1 MFTILKRLA
10 ICSYL
15 VIAITACTKR
25 TPSIPVEDTTP
36 PQITISTVLTGYE
49 IIWGFDFLPNG
60 DMIFTEKRGKIYR
73 STGGAVTELTGFPS
87 VRSSGQGGLMDVRVH
102 PDYASNGWVYA
113 CYADNATNGSGE
125 LRVIRFKIAG
135 NAVQSIETVFQ
146 TGGGNTWN
154 GHYGSRLAF
163 DAKRMLYISVGEGG
177 TGSYGGPTASNRN
190 SSNTASP
197 WGKIHRITASGG
209 IPSDNPVLPGQTTAS
224 TIFAYGIR
232 NPQGMVIHPTTGAIW
247 ESEHGP
253 KGGDEINII
262 NPGANHGWPVYSL
275 GTNYDNTIISQG
287 HTASGIVEPSFSWT
301 PSIGVAGMTFI
312 THNSFKGWKGNLLA
326 GGLASQQL
334 HRCTV
339 NGSTIS
345 AAGTVD
351 GIKGR
356 VRHVAQAPD
365 GSVYVSLE
373 GPGRILK
380 INAQ

>member
-1 MFTILKRLA
+1 MFTNLKRVM
-10 ICSYL
+10 ICGL
-15 VIAITACTKR
+15 VIIAIAACAKR
-25 TPSIPVEDTTP
+25 APSTPVDVSTP
-36 PQITISTVLTGYE
+36 PQITINTILTGYE

-60 DMIFTEKRGKIYR
+60 DMLFTEKRGKIYLR
-73 STGGAVTELTGFPS
+73 AGGVVTELTGFPS

-102 PDYASNGWVYA
+102 PDYSSNGWVYA
-113 CYADNATNGSGE
+113 CYAANATNGTGE
-125 LRVIRFKIAG
+125 LRVIRFKIVG
-135 NAVQSIETVFQ
+135 NAIQSIETVFQ

-177 TGSYGGPTASNRN
+177 NGSYGGPTASNRN

-209 IPSDNPVLPGQTTAS
+209 IPSDNPVLSGQTTPS
-224 TIFAYGIR
+224 TVFAYGIR
-232 NPQGMVIHPTTGAIW
+232 NPQGMIIHPTSGAIW

-262 NPGANHGWPVYSL
+262 KPGANYGWPVYSL

-287 HTASGIVEPSFSWT
+287 HTASGIVEPSFNWI
-301 PSIGVAGMTFI
+301 PSIGVAGITFI
-312 THNSFKGWKGNLLA
+312 THNSFKAWKGNLLVT
-326 GGLASQQL
+326 GLASQKL
-334 HRCTV
+334 HRCVV

-345 AAGTVD
+345 EAGTVD
-351 GIKGR
+351 GINGR

-365 GSVYVSLE
+365 GSVYVALE

>member
-1 MFTILKRLA
+1 
-10 ICSYL
+10 
-15 VIAITACTKR
+15 
-25 TPSIPVEDTTP
+25 
-36 PQITISTVLTGYE
+36 VLTGYE

-113 CYADNATNGSGE
+113 CYAASATNGSGE

-135 NAVQSIETVFQ
+135 NAIQNIETVFQ

-177 TGSYGGPTASNRN
+177 TGSFGGPTASNRN

-224 TIFAYGIR
+224 TIFSYGIR
-232 NPQGMVIHPTTGAIW
+232 NPQGMIIHPTTGAIW

-262 NPGANHGWPVYSL
+262 NSGSNYGWPVYSL
-275 GTNYDNTIISQG
+275 GTNYDNSIISQG
-287 HTASGIVEPSFSWT
+287 HTASGIAEPSFSWT

-312 THNSFKGWKGNLLA
+312 THNSFKAWKGSLLA

-334 HRCTV
+334 HRCVV
-339 NGSTIS
+339 NGSTIT

-365 GSVYVSLE
+365 GSVYVALE